1 MFAKSPATCLGFLPG
16 EGYVLAGHMNCS
28 FSIYNPR
35 NYQLK
40 QVKRLNNIS
49 SYPVI
54 DLRVIQG
61 GFRFLVLNAAAE
73 FILATRSSPSS
84 LKFNGVGVYKGDFNF
99 PYMRVKTIEFY
110 EAGGAMAAIISEE
123 RVKIFWVDFQE
134 TNSVR
139 PLYQFSKPGTNLKNF
154 SPFPSC
160 NISLF
165 FFVVK
170 FRT

>member
-1 MFAKSPATCLGFLPG
+1 M
-16 EGYVLAGHMNCS
+16 
-28 FSIYNPR
+28 
-35 NYQLK
+35 
-40 QVKRLNNIS
+40 
-49 SYPVI
+49 
-54 DLRVIQG
+54 
-61 GFRFLVLNAAAE
+61 VLNAAAE